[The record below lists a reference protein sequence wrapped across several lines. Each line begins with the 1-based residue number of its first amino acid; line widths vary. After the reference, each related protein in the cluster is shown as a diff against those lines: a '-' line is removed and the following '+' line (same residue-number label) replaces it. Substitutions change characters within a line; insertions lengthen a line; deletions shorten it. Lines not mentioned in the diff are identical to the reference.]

1 MVEGVVMSLVRKI
14 IIGVAVYLLFLI
26 MLFPAN
32 VAVSLAPLPKNINI
46 SGVSGTV
53 WSGSAALVTVDKRQ
67 LEQVRWELSPWGLF
81 LGKAN
86 LDLTIG
92 SRANAVNGKGFISLS
107 SSAINIEQL
116 RFDAPS
122 EFLLG
127 KTRLPFKTEVEGN
140 FSLIVQQFAQG
151 QPWCEQLNGKLFV
164 QQFQVNN
171 QFGKYPLGNVEV
183 GLTCEDGNI
192 KVATDEA
199 MNGLGLS
206 GTALLKADKLVQVSA
221 KIKETTAQ
229 PEDLKKALS
238 FLGKQDSQGYYP
250 ITYQGRLPI

>member
-1 MVEGVVMSLVRKI
+1 MSLVKKI

-32 VAVSLAPLPKNINI
+32 VAVSLAPLPNNIKI
-46 SGVSGTV
+46 SGVSGTI
-53 WSGSAALVTVDKRQ
+53 WSGSADVVAIDQRQ
-67 LEQVRWELSPWGLF
+67 LELVRWELSPWGLF

-92 SRANAVNGKGFISLS
+92 TRANAVNGKSFVSLS
-107 SSAINIEQL
+107 SSAINVEQL

-127 KTRLPFKTEVEGN
+127 KSRLPFKTEIEGH
-140 FSLIVQQFAQG
+140 FSLIAQQFDQG
-151 QPWCEQLNGKLFV
+151 KPWCEQLNGKLFV

-171 QFGKYPLGNVEV
+171 QFGKYPLGNVEL

-192 KVATDEA
+192 KVATDEG
-199 MNGLGLS
+199 MNVLGLS
-206 GTALLKADKLVQVSA
+206 GTALLKGDNQVQVSA
-221 KIKETTAQ
+221 KIKETDAQ
-229 PEDLKKALS
+229 PDDLKQALS
-238 FLGKQDSQGYYP
+238 FLGKKDSQGYYP